1 MGCCC
6 QFIILIMSKKPQ
18 PQKADPAK
26 VKAQIVNEQEQPY
39 LRALQKKIRNLNK
52 KLTEIADLQGKDNL
66 KPEQQEKIARKGQ
79 ILDEITKIE
88 ESITAFKQVYAEN
101 VVHYRNNQLKELET
115 LARALAIYHSGAKA
129 EHEKL
134 SALWKVIEQSDK
146 NYPTLNDA
154 ITAIGNA
161 LKDFVNDKKVQKTL
175 STHVEEHGSN
185 LIKHEQEKIVS
196 AVLEEKK

>member
-1 MGCCC
+1 M
-6 QFIILIMSKKPQ
+6 
-18 PQKADPAK
+18 
-26 VKAQIVNEQEQPY
+26 
-39 LRALQKKIRNLNK
+39 
-52 KLTEIADLQGKDNL
+52 
-66 KPEQQEKIARKGQ
+66 
-79 ILDEITKIE
+79 
-88 ESITAFKQVYAEN
+88 
-101 VVHYRNNQLKELET
+101 
-115 LARALAIYHSGAKA
+115 
-129 EHEKL
+129 